1 MTSRSKPPDPCGS
14 DRAARL
20 HWPDALVVLVLLA
33 VAHARAFQAGL
44 VWLDHAHLENGAAL
58 RLPSR
63 WHELFLEGFAGTGYY
78 RPLVALALSLDAL
91 IGSGAPWVY
100 HATTLSFH
108 ALATLLLSA
117 FGRTLG
123 LARGENLL
131 MASIFAVHP
140 ATAPVAQLIAFR
152 SEAMTL
158 CGLLLLLLGHQQR
171 RLGMALGGLVLAA
184 LSKETGFVLAPLV
197 LFVFEFGATRRTA
210 SPEAPATGI
219 TRRHLLLGET
229 GVWLALLALR
239 LGVALPWRGE
249 APTLGL
255 TEGVTTRL
263 AALGK
268 TLRLIALVAPD
279 TSVCD
284 DFPVVG
290 FGAPDAW
297 LGGAA
302 LLGLS
307 WLSWR
312 RGGVVACLSLS
323 LLPALQLV
331 PVPRFWSAHY
341 AYLPLAFFCLAL
353 GRAVPTWLGQAR
365 LALTTRV
372 PNASTLT
379 RLALILPLALAFW
392 TAFVGQR
399 FVSDSVL
406 WSAEI
411 DRHPACREAH
421 FYLGEVARGRRDFP
435 EAERAYR
442 TALTPTPGVLAYVD
456 QRAAHANLGTVLLEL
471 RRAPE
476 ARAQFAQALL
486 FPSNEIERRHLR
498 YDFALA
504 ALYSGD
510 ARTTI
515 TALAEELER
524 PDPLPTAQR
533 LDAAARQVLAEDT
546 ARARPAREGPTR

>member
-1 MTSRSKPPDPCGS
+1 M
-14 DRAARL
+14 
-20 HWPDALVVLVLLA
+20 VLVLLA
-33 VAHARAFQAGL
+33 VAHARAFRAGL

-58 RLPSR
+58 RPPSG

-78 RPLVALALSLDAL
+78 RPLVAVSLSLDAL
-91 IGSGAPWVY
+91 VGSGAPWVY
-100 HATTLSFH
+100 HATTLAFH
-108 ALATLLLSA
+108 ALATLLLAA
-117 FGRTLG
+117 FGRALG
-123 LARGENLL
+123 LARGANLL
-131 MASIFAVHP
+131 IASIFAVHP

-158 CGLLLLLLGHQQR
+158 CGLLLMLLGHRRR
-171 RLGMALGGLVLAA
+171 RLGLALVGLVLAA
-184 LSKETGFVLAPLV
+184 LSKETGFVLTPLLISV
-197 LFVFEFGATRRTA
+197 HELDAARRTT
-210 SPEAPATGI
+210 SPEAPATGV
-219 TRRHLLLGET
+219 TRSHMLLGET

-239 LGVALPWRGE
+239 LSVAVPWRGE
-249 APTLGL
+249 APALGL
-255 TEGVTTRL
+255 AEGVTTRL

-268 TLRLIALVAPD
+268 TLRLLALVAPD

-290 FGAPDAW
+290 LGAPDAW

-302 LLGLS
+302 VLGLS
-307 WLSWR
+307 LLALR
-312 RGGVVACLSLS
+312 RGGVFACLALS

-353 GRAVPTWLGQAR
+353 GSSIPKWLGRAR
-365 LALTTRV
+365 LALTTRS
-372 PNASTLT
+372 PSESTLT

-392 TAFVGQR
+392 TAGVGRR
-399 FVSDSVL
+399 FVSDSLL

-421 FYLGEVARGRRDFP
+421 FYLGEVARRRRDFP
-435 EAERAYR
+435 AAERAYR
-442 TALTPTPGVLAYVD
+442 AALTPTPGVLAYVD
-456 QRAAHANLGTVLLEL
+456 RRAAHANLGTVLLEL

-476 ARAQFAQALL
+476 ARAQFAQALE
-486 FPSNEIERRHLR
+486 FPSNEIERRQLR

-510 ARTTI
+510 APTTI

-524 PDPLPTAQR
+524 PDPLPAAQR
-533 LDAAARQVLAEDT
+533 LDAAARQVLAEDA
-546 ARARPAREGPTR
+546 ARAPPRRAGPTR